1 VDKYS
6 SYAAAQTAEWV
17 NTHGGMSNAAWDVA
31 VMASRIDRL
40 ARNAK
45 RRGAAGISAYIALV
59 ELMDDDCSVVRETAA
74 LAVRELTGGAHD

>member
-1 VDKYS
+1 MSYS
-6 SYAAAQTAEWV
+6 NFAAAQTADWT
-17 NTHGGMSNAAWDVA
+17 NHGGMSNAAWDVA

-59 ELMDDDCSVVRETAA
+59 GLMDDDCSVVRDTAE
-74 LAVRELTGGAHD
+74 LAVRDLKGGAHG

>member
-6 SYAAAQTAEWV
+6 SYAAAQTADWT
-17 NTHGGMSNAAWDVA
+17 NNHGGMSNAAWDAV
-31 VMASRIDRL
+31 VMAGRIERL

-59 ELMDDDCSVVRETAA
+59 ELTDDDCSVVRDTAA
-74 LAVRELTGGAHD
+74 LAVRDLTGGAHV